1 MGEIQPEVVPQPP
14 TDQVDDA
21 VAYLKDH
28 QNEALGSQ
36 VDLSALRR
44 KIDRRLMPYMFCC
57 YVLQFLDKV
66 MLNVSL
72 TFNPAVWTMLL
83 MQGFTQYAAVMGI
96 KKDLGLVGNEF
107 SNVATW
113 VFIAYLIAEVPNGGW
128 FYSSPRQNFLGISP
142 LSLNLQY
149 TSYRK
154 YRLPN
159 GSAEMFSSGESRL
172 PPLLAP
178 EDIRAC
184 WQLEFSW
191 EFLKRQW
198 DHP

>member
-1 MGEIQPEVVPQPP
+1 MGEIQTEVVPQPP
-14 TDQVDDA
+14 AGQVDDA

-28 QNEALGSQ
+28 QNGALDSP

-72 TFNPAVWTMLL
+72 NFNSAVWAILL
-83 MQGFTQYAAVMGI
+83 MQGYIQYAAVMGI
-96 KKDLGLVGNEF
+96 RKDLRLVGNEF

-113 VFIAYLIAEVPNGGW
+113 VFIAYLIAEVPNGEY
-128 FYSSPRQNFLGISP
+128 FYSSPRRNFLEGSL

-149 TSYRK
+149 TSYKK

-172 PPLLAP
+172 PPPLEP
-178 EDIRAC
+178 KDIRAC
-184 WQLEFSW
+184 WQHAFSW
-191 EFLKRQW
+191 AFLKRQW
-198 DHP
+198 DHH

>member
-21 VAYLKDH
+21 VVYLKDH
-28 QNEALGSQ
+28 QNEALDSQ

-72 TFNPAVWTMLL
+72 TFNSTIWNMLL
-83 MQGFTQYAAVMGI
+83 MQGCIQYAAVMGI

-113 VFIAYLIAEVPNGGW
+113 VFIAYLIAEVPNGAY
-128 FYSSPRQNFLGISP
+128 FYSSPQNFLGVSLLSPNFYSILLTESTPCQMARRKCFPLGSRGCRLRWRPRISEP
-142 LSLNLQY
+142 A
-149 TSYRK
+149 R
-154 YRLPN
+154 
-159 GSAEMFSSGESRL
+159 SSN
-172 PPLLAP
+172 
-178 EDIRAC
+178 
-184 WQLEFSW
+184 
-191 EFLKRQW
+191 FLGYF
-198 DHP
+198 

>member
-1 MGEIQPEVVPQPP
+1 MGEIQPEVVSQPP
-14 TDQVDDA
+14 PNQVDDA
-21 VAYLKDH
+21 VVYLKDH
-28 QNEALGSQ
+28 QNEALDSQ

-66 MLNVSL
+66 MLNVS
-72 TFNPAVWTMLL
+72 FSSNSAVWTMLL
-83 MQGFTQYAAVMGI
+83 MQGCIQYAAVMGI
-96 KKDLGLVGNEF
+96 RKDLGLVGNEF

-113 VFIAYLIAEVPNGGW
+113 VFIAYLIAEVPNGEY
-128 FYSSPRQNFLGISP
+128 FYSYPLQSILGVSL
-142 LSLNLQY
+142 LSLSLQY

-154 YRLPN
+154 YHLPN

-172 PPLLAP
+172 PPPLAP
-178 EDIRAC
+178 EDIPAC